1 MTTISALGVFCG
13 SKTGDDPAFAAAA
26 RDLGRIM
33 AARRV
38 RMVYGGGNI
47 GLMGI
52 IADSVLG
59 EGGHVTGV
67 IPDFLMK
74 FEVGKSDVSEL
85 IVVDSMHE
93 RKRRMFEMA
102 DGFVILPGGLGTL
115 DETFEIVTWK
125 QLRQHS
131 KPIVVLNVSGYWDPF
146 IDLVEGAIDGGFAH
160 AGVRDLFTV
169 VETVDGVFE
178 ALESAPEPVEEV
190 LTSHF

>member
-52 IADSVLG
+52 IADSVLR